1 MRRELGTSALAIVVL
16 TLLLGLAYPLATTG
30 LAQLLFPGK
39 ADGSRVERD
48 GRVIG
53 SRLIA
58 QDFEGDRRYFQPRP
72 SATGYDPAGTYFNNV
87 GPNQRELRDQLRES
101 LRAYLRRERPTS
113 PGLAPDDVPVDA
125 VTGSGSGVDPHI
137 SEANAR
143 IQARRVARARRLP
156 LSRVL
161 ELVVQDT
168 DGRALGVLGEP
179 GVNVLEL
186 NLALD
191 AEEAGA

>member
-1 MRRELGTSALAIVVL
+1 MRRELTTSALAIFAL
-16 TLLLGLAYPLATTG
+16 TLLFGLAYPLVTTG

-39 ADGSRVERD
+39 ADGSRIERD
-48 GRVIG
+48 ERVIG

-58 QDFEGDRRYFQPRP
+58 QDFDGDRRDFQPRP
-72 SATGYDPAGTYFNNV
+72 SATGYDPAGTYFNNL
-87 GPNQRELRDQLRES
+87 GPNQRELRDQLRKN

-113 PGLAPDDVPVDA
+113 PGLDAADVPVDA
-125 VTGSGSGVDPHI
+125 VTTSGSGVDPHI

-143 IQARRVARARRLP
+143 IQARRVARARRLA
-156 LSRVL
+156 LGRVL
-161 ELVVQDT
+161 ELVEMNT
-168 DGRALGVLGEP
+168 DGRALGVLGER

-191 AEEAGA
+191 DEERRA